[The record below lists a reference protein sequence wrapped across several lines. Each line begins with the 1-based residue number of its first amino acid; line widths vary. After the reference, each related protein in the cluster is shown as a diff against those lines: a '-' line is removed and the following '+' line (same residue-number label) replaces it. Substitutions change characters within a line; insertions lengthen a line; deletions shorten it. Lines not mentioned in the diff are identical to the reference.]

1 MKKRLVPFGF
11 TTSLVMT
18 LGQLRVV
25 NAEGQ
30 VPGLGPQ
37 GDNRPGIH
45 VPGFGPDYV
54 IPAPDTSSSSGGSP
68 AYVPGLGPNQGN
80 GSGGNHVPGLGPFNG
95 QPVKAK

>member
-1 MKKRLVPFGF
+1 MIVKKRLVPFGF

-18 LGQLRVV
+18 LGQLR
-25 NAEGQ
+25 
-30 VPGLGPQ
+30 GPQ
-37 GDNRPGIH
+37 GDNRPGVH

-54 IPAPDTSSSSGGSP
+54 ITAPDTSSSSGGSP